1 LRQLGFKVQVDA
13 RLAEMDFGRWDGR
26 RWEDIPA
33 EEIGAWADELLDH
46 APGGGETLRALARRA
61 REFAAAAAAPTGMA
75 ATASAVS
82 AVIAV
87 THGGWINAL
96 AHVDPARSRLP
107 AADWPAPPRH
117 GALVRLH
124 LRLDGVAAVPCTR
137 VAPDAPARPGADATL
152 SSSSP
157 SRS

>member
-1 LRQLGFKVQVDA
+1 
-13 RLAEMDFGRWDGR
+13 M
-26 RWEDIPA
+26 
-33 EEIGAWADELLDH
+33 
-46 APGGGETLRALARRA
+46 
-61 REFAAAAAAPTGMA
+61 AAAAAPTGPAVIA
-75 ATASAVS
+75 APTGP

>member
-1 LRQLGFKVQVDA
+1 V
-13 RLAEMDFGRWDGR
+13 
-26 RWEDIPA
+26 I
-33 EEIGAWADELLDH
+33 
-46 APGGGETLRALARRA
+46 
-61 REFAAAAAAPTGMA
+61 AAPTGP
-75 ATASAVS
+75 V
-82 AVIAV
+82 VIAV

-124 LRLDGVAAVPCTR
+124 LRSDGVAAVPCTR

>member
-1 LRQLGFKVQVDA
+1 V
-13 RLAEMDFGRWDGR
+13 
-26 RWEDIPA
+26 
-33 EEIGAWADELLDH
+33 GAWADDLLDH

-61 REFAAAAAAPTGMA
+61 REFAAASASAASASVSVCAAPPASARTAAAAAPTGP
-75 ATASAVS
+75 V
-82 AVIAV
+82 VIAV

-124 LRLDGVAAVPCTR
+124 LRLDGVAAAPCTR
-137 VAPDAPARPGADATL
+137 AAPDAPARPGADATL